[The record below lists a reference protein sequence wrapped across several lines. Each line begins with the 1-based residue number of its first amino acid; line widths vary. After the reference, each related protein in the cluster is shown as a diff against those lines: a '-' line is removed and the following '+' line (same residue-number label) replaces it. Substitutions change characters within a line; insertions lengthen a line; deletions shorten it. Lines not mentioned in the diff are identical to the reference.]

1 MKILTIIVS
10 YNFEKWIER
19 CLGSLKTSSHP
30 TDIIVIDNCSNDR
43 TVEII
48 KTQYTHVRLIE
59 NHANLG
65 FGKANNIGMQLA
77 LQEGYDAVFLLNQ
90 DAWIGSDT
98 LATLAE
104 QSVKHPE
111 FGILSPVHLN
121 GSGEELDKG
130 FASYAQLASINNLP
144 HRHEPISCPF
154 INAAFWFIPVSTL
167 QRTGGF
173 SPLFYH
179 YGEDKDYVNR
189 LHFHQY
195 KIGYIPT
202 VYGCH
207 DREFRK
213 VSFEGF
219 LRAERVYLLS
229 EYTNIN
235 YHFTQAFAYGIL
247 AGIKKLTIALLKGNI
262 KYAKGYAIYAD
273 GASDTYNVQHHHGAA
288 FESELVAYRIYFNEK
303 QTTDL
308 YGKFHKGLELE
319 ESQFYP
325 TGEQLKRGF
334 GDDVIKVN
342 SSCGAG
348 TLRGWDGTQSTLIKP
363 VAVRGQR
370 ILASGPVRT
379 IVDAE
384 VKGWQ
389 YQNKELNMI
398 NRYTLYAGH
407 RDAQVDVLF
416 DAPLDKEVFC
426 TGVQNITGHADMFS
440 DHNGLVASWGTDW
453 PVNDTVKYKKE
464 TVGLATYIP
473 KKYVVKETSD
483 KENFLYT
490 ISAPGKSSFRYYTS
504 FTSCKETF
512 GYPDKEKWFA
522 YVQEWKKALE
532 QPVKITVVKK

>member
-1 MKILTIIVS
+1 MKTFSAICLALLAGGLSASAQGQEKKIEVIVE
-10 YNFEKWIER
+10 NPWNAEKVDEPVVIDLSS
-19 CLGSLKTSSHP
+19 LGAGFTVKSATVFDGTNEIPSQLDDMNGDTRADELAFVINLPASGKKTLNVTLSSLKS
-30 TDIIVIDNCSNDR
+30 D
-43 TVEII
+43 
-48 KTQYTHVRLIE
+48 KTYP
-59 NHANLG
+59 A
-65 FGKANNIGMQLA
+65 
-77 LQEGYDAVFLLNQ
+77 
-90 DAWIGSDT
+90 
-98 LATLAE
+98 
-104 QSVKHPE
+104 
-111 FGILSPVHLN
+111 
-121 GSGEELDKG
+121 
-130 FASYAQLASINNLP
+130 
-144 HRHEPISCPF
+144 
-154 INAAFWFIPVSTL
+154 
-167 QRTGGF
+167 
-173 SPLFYH
+173 
-179 YGEDKDYVNR
+179 
-189 LHFHQY
+189 
-195 KIGYIPT
+195 
-202 VYGCH
+202 
-207 DREFRK
+207 
-213 VSFEGF
+213 
-219 LRAERVYLLS
+219 RVYAEMLFRTS
-229 EYTNIN
+229 
-235 YHFTQAFAYGIL
+235 
-247 AGIKKLTIALLKGNI
+247 KKN

-325 TGEQLKRGF
+325 TDEQLKRGF

-464 TVGLATYIP
+464 NVGLATYIP

>member
-1 MKILTIIVS
+1 MKTFSAICLALLAGGLSASAQGQEKKIEVIVENPWNAEKVDEPVVIDLSSLGAGFTVKSATVFDGTNEIPSQLDDMNGDTRADELAFVINLPASGKKTLNVILS
-10 YNFEKWIER
+10 
-19 CLGSLKTSSHP
+19 SLKS
-30 TDIIVIDNCSNDR
+30 D
-43 TVEII
+43 
-48 KTQYTHVRLIE
+48 KTYP
-59 NHANLG
+59 A
-65 FGKANNIGMQLA
+65 
-77 LQEGYDAVFLLNQ
+77 
-90 DAWIGSDT
+90 
-98 LATLAE
+98 
-104 QSVKHPE
+104 
-111 FGILSPVHLN
+111 
-121 GSGEELDKG
+121 
-130 FASYAQLASINNLP
+130 
-144 HRHEPISCPF
+144 
-154 INAAFWFIPVSTL
+154 
-167 QRTGGF
+167 
-173 SPLFYH
+173 
-179 YGEDKDYVNR
+179 
-189 LHFHQY
+189 
-195 KIGYIPT
+195 
-202 VYGCH
+202 
-207 DREFRK
+207 
-213 VSFEGF
+213 
-219 LRAERVYLLS
+219 RVYAEMLFRTS
-229 EYTNIN
+229 
-235 YHFTQAFAYGIL
+235 
-247 AGIKKLTIALLKGNI
+247 KKN

-325 TGEQLKRGF
+325 TDEQLKRGF

-483 KENFLYT
+483 IENFLYT

>member
-1 MKILTIIVS
+1 MKTFSAICLALLAGELSASAQGQEKKIEVIVENPWNAEKIDEPVVIDLSSLGAGFTVKSATVFDGTNEIPSQLDDMNGDTRADELAFVINLPASGKKTLNVILS
-10 YNFEKWIER
+10 
-19 CLGSLKTSSHP
+19 SLKS
-30 TDIIVIDNCSNDR
+30 D
-43 TVEII
+43 
-48 KTQYTHVRLIE
+48 KTYP
-59 NHANLG
+59 A
-65 FGKANNIGMQLA
+65 
-77 LQEGYDAVFLLNQ
+77 
-90 DAWIGSDT
+90 
-98 LATLAE
+98 
-104 QSVKHPE
+104 
-111 FGILSPVHLN
+111 
-121 GSGEELDKG
+121 
-130 FASYAQLASINNLP
+130 
-144 HRHEPISCPF
+144 
-154 INAAFWFIPVSTL
+154 
-167 QRTGGF
+167 
-173 SPLFYH
+173 
-179 YGEDKDYVNR
+179 
-189 LHFHQY
+189 
-195 KIGYIPT
+195 
-202 VYGCH
+202 
-207 DREFRK
+207 
-213 VSFEGF
+213 
-219 LRAERVYLLS
+219 RVYAEMLFRTS
-229 EYTNIN
+229 
-235 YHFTQAFAYGIL
+235 
-247 AGIKKLTIALLKGNI
+247 KKN

-325 TGEQLKRGF
+325 TGEQLKSGF

>member
-1 MKILTIIVS
+1 MKTFSAICLALLAGELSASAQGQEKKIEVIVE
-10 YNFEKWIER
+10 NPWNAEKVDEPVVIDLSS
-19 CLGSLKTSSHP
+19 LGAGFTVKSATVFDGTNEIPSQLDDMNGDTRADELAFVINLPASGKKTLNVTLSSLKS
-30 TDIIVIDNCSNDR
+30 D
-43 TVEII
+43 
-48 KTQYTHVRLIE
+48 KTYP
-59 NHANLG
+59 A
-65 FGKANNIGMQLA
+65 
-77 LQEGYDAVFLLNQ
+77 
-90 DAWIGSDT
+90 
-98 LATLAE
+98 
-104 QSVKHPE
+104 
-111 FGILSPVHLN
+111 
-121 GSGEELDKG
+121 
-130 FASYAQLASINNLP
+130 
-144 HRHEPISCPF
+144 
-154 INAAFWFIPVSTL
+154 
-167 QRTGGF
+167 
-173 SPLFYH
+173 
-179 YGEDKDYVNR
+179 
-189 LHFHQY
+189 
-195 KIGYIPT
+195 
-202 VYGCH
+202 
-207 DREFRK
+207 
-213 VSFEGF
+213 
-219 LRAERVYLLS
+219 RVYAEMLFRTS
-229 EYTNIN
+229 
-235 YHFTQAFAYGIL
+235 
-247 AGIKKLTIALLKGNI
+247 KKN

-426 TGVQNITGHADMFS
+426 TGVQNIPGHADMFS

-512 GYPDKEKWFA
+512 GYSDKEKWFA

>member
-1 MKILTIIVS
+1 MKTFSAICLALLAGGLSASAQGQEKEIEVIVENPWNAEKIDEPVVIDLSSLGAGFTVKSATVFDGTNEIPSQLDDMNGDTRADELAFVINLPASGKKTLNVILS
-10 YNFEKWIER
+10 
-19 CLGSLKTSSHP
+19 SLKS
-30 TDIIVIDNCSNDR
+30 D
-43 TVEII
+43 
-48 KTQYTHVRLIE
+48 KTYP
-59 NHANLG
+59 A
-65 FGKANNIGMQLA
+65 
-77 LQEGYDAVFLLNQ
+77 
-90 DAWIGSDT
+90 
-98 LATLAE
+98 
-104 QSVKHPE
+104 
-111 FGILSPVHLN
+111 
-121 GSGEELDKG
+121 
-130 FASYAQLASINNLP
+130 
-144 HRHEPISCPF
+144 
-154 INAAFWFIPVSTL
+154 
-167 QRTGGF
+167 
-173 SPLFYH
+173 
-179 YGEDKDYVNR
+179 
-189 LHFHQY
+189 
-195 KIGYIPT
+195 
-202 VYGCH
+202 
-207 DREFRK
+207 
-213 VSFEGF
+213 
-219 LRAERVYLLS
+219 RVYAEMLFRTS
-229 EYTNIN
+229 
-235 YHFTQAFAYGIL
+235 
-247 AGIKKLTIALLKGNI
+247 KKN

-490 ISAPGKSSFRYYTS
+490 ISAPRKSSFRYYTS

>member
-1 MKILTIIVS
+1 MKTFSAICLALLAGELSASAQGQEKKIEVIVENPWNAEKIDEPVVIDLSSLGAGFTVKSATVFDGTNEIPSQLDDMNGDTRADELAFVINLPASGKKTLNVILS
-10 YNFEKWIER
+10 
-19 CLGSLKTSSHP
+19 SLKS
-30 TDIIVIDNCSNDR
+30 D
-43 TVEII
+43 
-48 KTQYTHVRLIE
+48 KTYP
-59 NHANLG
+59 A
-65 FGKANNIGMQLA
+65 
-77 LQEGYDAVFLLNQ
+77 
-90 DAWIGSDT
+90 
-98 LATLAE
+98 
-104 QSVKHPE
+104 
-111 FGILSPVHLN
+111 
-121 GSGEELDKG
+121 
-130 FASYAQLASINNLP
+130 
-144 HRHEPISCPF
+144 
-154 INAAFWFIPVSTL
+154 
-167 QRTGGF
+167 
-173 SPLFYH
+173 
-179 YGEDKDYVNR
+179 
-189 LHFHQY
+189 
-195 KIGYIPT
+195 
-202 VYGCH
+202 
-207 DREFRK
+207 
-213 VSFEGF
+213 
-219 LRAERVYLLS
+219 RVYAEMLFRTS
-229 EYTNIN
+229 
-235 YHFTQAFAYGIL
+235 
-247 AGIKKLTIALLKGNI
+247 KKN

-453 PVNDTVKYKKE
+453 PVNDTVKYKKV

>member
-1 MKILTIIVS
+1 MKTFSAICLTLLAGGLSASAQGQEKEIEVIVENPWNAEKIDEPVVIDLSSLGAGFTVKSATVFDGTNEIPSQLDDMNGDTRADELAFVINLPASGKKTLNVILS
-10 YNFEKWIER
+10 
-19 CLGSLKTSSHP
+19 SLKS
-30 TDIIVIDNCSNDR
+30 D
-43 TVEII
+43 
-48 KTQYTHVRLIE
+48 KTYP
-59 NHANLG
+59 A
-65 FGKANNIGMQLA
+65 
-77 LQEGYDAVFLLNQ
+77 
-90 DAWIGSDT
+90 
-98 LATLAE
+98 
-104 QSVKHPE
+104 
-111 FGILSPVHLN
+111 
-121 GSGEELDKG
+121 
-130 FASYAQLASINNLP
+130 
-144 HRHEPISCPF
+144 
-154 INAAFWFIPVSTL
+154 
-167 QRTGGF
+167 
-173 SPLFYH
+173 
-179 YGEDKDYVNR
+179 
-189 LHFHQY
+189 
-195 KIGYIPT
+195 
-202 VYGCH
+202 
-207 DREFRK
+207 
-213 VSFEGF
+213 
-219 LRAERVYLLS
+219 RVYAEMLFRTS
-229 EYTNIN
+229 
-235 YHFTQAFAYGIL
+235 
-247 AGIKKLTIALLKGNI
+247 KKN

>member
-1 MKILTIIVS
+1 MKTFSAICLALLAGGLSASAQGQEKKIEVIVE
-10 YNFEKWIER
+10 NPWNAEKVDEPVVIDLSS
-19 CLGSLKTSSHP
+19 LGAGFTVKSATVFDGTNEIPSQLDDMNGDTRADELAFVINLPASGKKTLNVTLSSLKS
-30 TDIIVIDNCSNDR
+30 D
-43 TVEII
+43 
-48 KTQYTHVRLIE
+48 KTYP
-59 NHANLG
+59 A
-65 FGKANNIGMQLA
+65 
-77 LQEGYDAVFLLNQ
+77 
-90 DAWIGSDT
+90 
-98 LATLAE
+98 
-104 QSVKHPE
+104 
-111 FGILSPVHLN
+111 
-121 GSGEELDKG
+121 
-130 FASYAQLASINNLP
+130 
-144 HRHEPISCPF
+144 
-154 INAAFWFIPVSTL
+154 
-167 QRTGGF
+167 
-173 SPLFYH
+173 
-179 YGEDKDYVNR
+179 
-189 LHFHQY
+189 
-195 KIGYIPT
+195 
-202 VYGCH
+202 
-207 DREFRK
+207 
-213 VSFEGF
+213 
-219 LRAERVYLLS
+219 RVYAEMLFRTS
-229 EYTNIN
+229 
-235 YHFTQAFAYGIL
+235 
-247 AGIKKLTIALLKGNI
+247 KKN

-308 YGKFHKGLELE
+308 YGKFHKALELE

-325 TGEQLKRGF
+325 TDEQLKRGF

>member
-1 MKILTIIVS
+1 MKTFSAICLALLAGELSASAQGQEKKIEVIVE
-10 YNFEKWIER
+10 NPWNAEKVDEPVVIDLSS
-19 CLGSLKTSSHP
+19 LGAGFTVKSATVFDGTNEIPSQLDDMNGDTRADELAFVINLPASGKKTLNVTLSSLKS
-30 TDIIVIDNCSNDR
+30 D
-43 TVEII
+43 
-48 KTQYTHVRLIE
+48 KTYP
-59 NHANLG
+59 A
-65 FGKANNIGMQLA
+65 
-77 LQEGYDAVFLLNQ
+77 
-90 DAWIGSDT
+90 
-98 LATLAE
+98 
-104 QSVKHPE
+104 
-111 FGILSPVHLN
+111 
-121 GSGEELDKG
+121 
-130 FASYAQLASINNLP
+130 
-144 HRHEPISCPF
+144 
-154 INAAFWFIPVSTL
+154 
-167 QRTGGF
+167 
-173 SPLFYH
+173 
-179 YGEDKDYVNR
+179 
-189 LHFHQY
+189 
-195 KIGYIPT
+195 
-202 VYGCH
+202 
-207 DREFRK
+207 
-213 VSFEGF
+213 
-219 LRAERVYLLS
+219 RVYAEMLFRTS
-229 EYTNIN
+229 
-235 YHFTQAFAYGIL
+235 
-247 AGIKKLTIALLKGNI
+247 KKN

-379 IVDAE
+379 MVDAE

>member
-1 MKILTIIVS
+1 MKTFSAICLALLAGELSASAQDQEKKIEVIVE
-10 YNFEKWIER
+10 NPWNAEKVDEPVVIDLSS
-19 CLGSLKTSSHP
+19 LGAGFTVKSATVFDETNEIPSQLDDMNGDTRADELAFVINLPASGKKTLNVTLSSLKS
-30 TDIIVIDNCSNDR
+30 D
-43 TVEII
+43 
-48 KTQYTHVRLIE
+48 KTYP
-59 NHANLG
+59 A
-65 FGKANNIGMQLA
+65 
-77 LQEGYDAVFLLNQ
+77 
-90 DAWIGSDT
+90 
-98 LATLAE
+98 
-104 QSVKHPE
+104 
-111 FGILSPVHLN
+111 
-121 GSGEELDKG
+121 
-130 FASYAQLASINNLP
+130 
-144 HRHEPISCPF
+144 
-154 INAAFWFIPVSTL
+154 
-167 QRTGGF
+167 
-173 SPLFYH
+173 
-179 YGEDKDYVNR
+179 
-189 LHFHQY
+189 
-195 KIGYIPT
+195 
-202 VYGCH
+202 
-207 DREFRK
+207 
-213 VSFEGF
+213 
-219 LRAERVYLLS
+219 RVYAEMLFRTS
-229 EYTNIN
+229 
-235 YHFTQAFAYGIL
+235 
-247 AGIKKLTIALLKGNI
+247 KKN

>member
-1 MKILTIIVS
+1 MPDNMIRKDTKNAEKVDEPVVIDLSSLGAGFTVKSATVFDGTNEIPSQLDDMNGDTRADELAFVINLPASGKKTLNVILS
-10 YNFEKWIER
+10 
-19 CLGSLKTSSHP
+19 SLKS
-30 TDIIVIDNCSNDR
+30 D
-43 TVEII
+43 
-48 KTQYTHVRLIE
+48 KTYP
-59 NHANLG
+59 A
-65 FGKANNIGMQLA
+65 
-77 LQEGYDAVFLLNQ
+77 
-90 DAWIGSDT
+90 
-98 LATLAE
+98 
-104 QSVKHPE
+104 
-111 FGILSPVHLN
+111 
-121 GSGEELDKG
+121 
-130 FASYAQLASINNLP
+130 
-144 HRHEPISCPF
+144 
-154 INAAFWFIPVSTL
+154 
-167 QRTGGF
+167 
-173 SPLFYH
+173 
-179 YGEDKDYVNR
+179 
-189 LHFHQY
+189 
-195 KIGYIPT
+195 
-202 VYGCH
+202 
-207 DREFRK
+207 
-213 VSFEGF
+213 
-219 LRAERVYLLS
+219 RVYAEMLFRTS
-229 EYTNIN
+229 
-235 YHFTQAFAYGIL
+235 
-247 AGIKKLTIALLKGNI
+247 KKN

-325 TGEQLKRGF
+325 TDEQLKRGF

-490 ISAPGKSSFRYYTS
+490 ISVPGKSSFRYYTS

>member
-1 MKILTIIVS
+1 MKTFSAICLALLAGELSASAQGQEKKIEVIVE
-10 YNFEKWIER
+10 NPWNAEKVDEPVVIDLSS
-19 CLGSLKTSSHP
+19 LGAGFTVKSATVFDGTSEIPSQLDDMNGDTRADELAFVINLPASGKKTLNVTLSSLKS
-30 TDIIVIDNCSNDR
+30 D
-43 TVEII
+43 
-48 KTQYTHVRLIE
+48 KTYP
-59 NHANLG
+59 A
-65 FGKANNIGMQLA
+65 
-77 LQEGYDAVFLLNQ
+77 
-90 DAWIGSDT
+90 
-98 LATLAE
+98 
-104 QSVKHPE
+104 
-111 FGILSPVHLN
+111 
-121 GSGEELDKG
+121 
-130 FASYAQLASINNLP
+130 
-144 HRHEPISCPF
+144 
-154 INAAFWFIPVSTL
+154 
-167 QRTGGF
+167 
-173 SPLFYH
+173 
-179 YGEDKDYVNR
+179 
-189 LHFHQY
+189 
-195 KIGYIPT
+195 
-202 VYGCH
+202 
-207 DREFRK
+207 
-213 VSFEGF
+213 
-219 LRAERVYLLS
+219 RVYAEMLFRTS
-229 EYTNIN
+229 
-235 YHFTQAFAYGIL
+235 
-247 AGIKKLTIALLKGNI
+247 KKN

>member
-1 MKILTIIVS
+1 MKTFSAICLALLAGELSASAQGQEKKIEVIVE
-10 YNFEKWIER
+10 NPWNAEKVDEPVVIDLSS
-19 CLGSLKTSSHP
+19 LGAGFTVKSATVFDGTNEISSQLDDMNGDTRADELAFVINLPASGKKTLNVTLSSLKS
-30 TDIIVIDNCSNDR
+30 D
-43 TVEII
+43 
-48 KTQYTHVRLIE
+48 KTYP
-59 NHANLG
+59 A
-65 FGKANNIGMQLA
+65 
-77 LQEGYDAVFLLNQ
+77 
-90 DAWIGSDT
+90 
-98 LATLAE
+98 
-104 QSVKHPE
+104 
-111 FGILSPVHLN
+111 
-121 GSGEELDKG
+121 
-130 FASYAQLASINNLP
+130 
-144 HRHEPISCPF
+144 
-154 INAAFWFIPVSTL
+154 
-167 QRTGGF
+167 
-173 SPLFYH
+173 
-179 YGEDKDYVNR
+179 
-189 LHFHQY
+189 
-195 KIGYIPT
+195 
-202 VYGCH
+202 
-207 DREFRK
+207 
-213 VSFEGF
+213 
-219 LRAERVYLLS
+219 RVYAEMLFRTS
-229 EYTNIN
+229 
-235 YHFTQAFAYGIL
+235 
-247 AGIKKLTIALLKGNI
+247 KKN

>member
-1 MKILTIIVS
+1 MKTFSAICLALLAGELSASAQGQEKKIEVIVE
-10 YNFEKWIER
+10 NPWNAEKVDEPVVIDLSS
-19 CLGSLKTSSHP
+19 LGAGFTVKSATVFDGTNEIPSQLDDMNGDTRADELAFVINLPASGKKTLNVTLSSLKS
-30 TDIIVIDNCSNDR
+30 D
-43 TVEII
+43 
-48 KTQYTHVRLIE
+48 KTYP
-59 NHANLG
+59 A
-65 FGKANNIGMQLA
+65 
-77 LQEGYDAVFLLNQ
+77 
-90 DAWIGSDT
+90 
-98 LATLAE
+98 
-104 QSVKHPE
+104 
-111 FGILSPVHLN
+111 
-121 GSGEELDKG
+121 
-130 FASYAQLASINNLP
+130 
-144 HRHEPISCPF
+144 
-154 INAAFWFIPVSTL
+154 
-167 QRTGGF
+167 
-173 SPLFYH
+173 
-179 YGEDKDYVNR
+179 
-189 LHFHQY
+189 
-195 KIGYIPT
+195 
-202 VYGCH
+202 
-207 DREFRK
+207 
-213 VSFEGF
+213 
-219 LRAERVYLLS
+219 RVYAEMLFRTS
-229 EYTNIN
+229 
-235 YHFTQAFAYGIL
+235 
-247 AGIKKLTIALLKGNI
+247 KKN

-288 FESELVAYRIYFNEK
+288 FESELVVYRIYFNEK

-325 TGEQLKRGF
+325 TDEQLKRGF

>member
-1 MKILTIIVS
+1 MKTFSAICLALLAGGLSASAQGQEKKIEVIVE
-10 YNFEKWIER
+10 NPWNAEKVDEPVVIDLSS
-19 CLGSLKTSSHP
+19 LGAGFTVKSATVFDGTNEIPSQLDDMNGDTRADELAFVINLPASGKKTLNVTLSSLKS
-30 TDIIVIDNCSNDR
+30 D
-43 TVEII
+43 
-48 KTQYTHVRLIE
+48 KTYP
-59 NHANLG
+59 A
-65 FGKANNIGMQLA
+65 
-77 LQEGYDAVFLLNQ
+77 
-90 DAWIGSDT
+90 
-98 LATLAE
+98 
-104 QSVKHPE
+104 
-111 FGILSPVHLN
+111 
-121 GSGEELDKG
+121 
-130 FASYAQLASINNLP
+130 
-144 HRHEPISCPF
+144 
-154 INAAFWFIPVSTL
+154 
-167 QRTGGF
+167 
-173 SPLFYH
+173 
-179 YGEDKDYVNR
+179 
-189 LHFHQY
+189 
-195 KIGYIPT
+195 
-202 VYGCH
+202 
-207 DREFRK
+207 
-213 VSFEGF
+213 
-219 LRAERVYLLS
+219 RVYAEMLFRTS
-229 EYTNIN
+229 
-235 YHFTQAFAYGIL
+235 
-247 AGIKKLTIALLKGNI
+247 KKN

-325 TGEQLKRGF
+325 TDEQLKRGF

-348 TLRGWDGTQSTLIKP
+348 TLRGWNGTQSTLIKP

-389 YQNKELNMI
+389 YQNKELNII

>member
-1 MKILTIIVS
+1 MKTFSAICLALLAGGLSASAQGQEKKIEVIVENPWNAEKVDEPVVIDLSSLGAGFTVKSATVFDGTNEIPSQLDDMNGDTRADELAFVINLPASGKKTLNVILS
-10 YNFEKWIER
+10 
-19 CLGSLKTSSHP
+19 SLKS
-30 TDIIVIDNCSNDR
+30 D
-43 TVEII
+43 
-48 KTQYTHVRLIE
+48 KTYP
-59 NHANLG
+59 A
-65 FGKANNIGMQLA
+65 
-77 LQEGYDAVFLLNQ
+77 
-90 DAWIGSDT
+90 
-98 LATLAE
+98 
-104 QSVKHPE
+104 
-111 FGILSPVHLN
+111 
-121 GSGEELDKG
+121 
-130 FASYAQLASINNLP
+130 
-144 HRHEPISCPF
+144 
-154 INAAFWFIPVSTL
+154 
-167 QRTGGF
+167 
-173 SPLFYH
+173 
-179 YGEDKDYVNR
+179 
-189 LHFHQY
+189 
-195 KIGYIPT
+195 
-202 VYGCH
+202 
-207 DREFRK
+207 
-213 VSFEGF
+213 
-219 LRAERVYLLS
+219 RVYAEMLFRTS
-229 EYTNIN
+229 
-235 YHFTQAFAYGIL
+235 
-247 AGIKKLTIALLKGNI
+247 KKN

-325 TGEQLKRGF
+325 TDEQLKRGF

-490 ISAPGKSSFRYYTS
+490 ISVPGKSSFRYYTS

-522 YVQEWKKALE
+522 YVQEWKRRWNSRSKL
-532 QPVKITVVKK
+532 QSSRNSHNINTTSGHRS

>member
-1 MKILTIIVS
+1 MKTFSAICLALLAGGLSASAQGQEKKIEVIVE
-10 YNFEKWIER
+10 NPWNAEKVDEPVVIDLSS
-19 CLGSLKTSSHP
+19 LGAGFTVKSATVFDGTNEIPSQLDDMNGDTRADELAFVINLPASGKKTLNVTLSSLKS
-30 TDIIVIDNCSNDR
+30 D
-43 TVEII
+43 
-48 KTQYTHVRLIE
+48 KTYP
-59 NHANLG
+59 A
-65 FGKANNIGMQLA
+65 
-77 LQEGYDAVFLLNQ
+77 
-90 DAWIGSDT
+90 
-98 LATLAE
+98 
-104 QSVKHPE
+104 
-111 FGILSPVHLN
+111 
-121 GSGEELDKG
+121 
-130 FASYAQLASINNLP
+130 
-144 HRHEPISCPF
+144 
-154 INAAFWFIPVSTL
+154 
-167 QRTGGF
+167 
-173 SPLFYH
+173 
-179 YGEDKDYVNR
+179 
-189 LHFHQY
+189 
-195 KIGYIPT
+195 
-202 VYGCH
+202 
-207 DREFRK
+207 
-213 VSFEGF
+213 
-219 LRAERVYLLS
+219 RVYAEMLFRTS
-229 EYTNIN
+229 KTN
-235 YHFTQAFAYGIL
+235 
-247 AGIKKLTIALLKGNI
+247 KC
-262 KYAKGYAIYAD
+262 AKGYAIYAD

-325 TGEQLKRGF
+325 TDEQLKRGF

>member
-1 MKILTIIVS
+1 MKTFSAICLALLAGELSASAQGQEKKIEVIVE
-10 YNFEKWIER
+10 NPWNTEKVDEPVVIDLSS
-19 CLGSLKTSSHP
+19 LGAGFTVKSATVFDGTNEIPSQLDDMNGDTRADELAFVINLPASGKKTLNVTLSSLKS
-30 TDIIVIDNCSNDR
+30 D
-43 TVEII
+43 
-48 KTQYTHVRLIE
+48 KTYP
-59 NHANLG
+59 A
-65 FGKANNIGMQLA
+65 
-77 LQEGYDAVFLLNQ
+77 
-90 DAWIGSDT
+90 
-98 LATLAE
+98 
-104 QSVKHPE
+104 
-111 FGILSPVHLN
+111 
-121 GSGEELDKG
+121 
-130 FASYAQLASINNLP
+130 
-144 HRHEPISCPF
+144 
-154 INAAFWFIPVSTL
+154 
-167 QRTGGF
+167 
-173 SPLFYH
+173 
-179 YGEDKDYVNR
+179 
-189 LHFHQY
+189 
-195 KIGYIPT
+195 
-202 VYGCH
+202 
-207 DREFRK
+207 
-213 VSFEGF
+213 
-219 LRAERVYLLS
+219 RVYAEMLLRTS
-229 EYTNIN
+229 
-235 YHFTQAFAYGIL
+235 
-247 AGIKKLTIALLKGNI
+247 KKN

>member
-1 MKILTIIVS
+1 MKTFSAICLALLAGGLSASAQGQEKKIEVIVE
-10 YNFEKWIER
+10 NPWNAEKVDEPVVIDLSS
-19 CLGSLKTSSHP
+19 LGAGFTVKSATVFDGTNEIPSQLDDMNGDTRADELAFVINLPASGKKTLNVTLSSLKS
-30 TDIIVIDNCSNDR
+30 D
-43 TVEII
+43 
-48 KTQYTHVRLIE
+48 KTYP
-59 NHANLG
+59 A
-65 FGKANNIGMQLA
+65 
-77 LQEGYDAVFLLNQ
+77 
-90 DAWIGSDT
+90 
-98 LATLAE
+98 
-104 QSVKHPE
+104 
-111 FGILSPVHLN
+111 
-121 GSGEELDKG
+121 
-130 FASYAQLASINNLP
+130 
-144 HRHEPISCPF
+144 
-154 INAAFWFIPVSTL
+154 
-167 QRTGGF
+167 
-173 SPLFYH
+173 
-179 YGEDKDYVNR
+179 
-189 LHFHQY
+189 
-195 KIGYIPT
+195 
-202 VYGCH
+202 
-207 DREFRK
+207 
-213 VSFEGF
+213 
-219 LRAERVYLLS
+219 RVYAEMLFRTS
-229 EYTNIN
+229 
-235 YHFTQAFAYGIL
+235 
-247 AGIKKLTIALLKGNI
+247 KKN

-348 TLRGWDGTQSTLIKP
+348 TLRGWDGTQSTVIKP

>member
-1 MKILTIIVS
+1 MKTFSAICLALLAGELSASAQGQEKKIEVIVE
-10 YNFEKWIER
+10 NPWNAEKVDEPVVIDLSS
-19 CLGSLKTSSHP
+19 LGAGFTVKSATVFDGTNEIPSQFDDMNGDTRADELAFVINLPASGKKTLNVTLSSLKS
-30 TDIIVIDNCSNDR
+30 D
-43 TVEII
+43 
-48 KTQYTHVRLIE
+48 KTYP
-59 NHANLG
+59 A
-65 FGKANNIGMQLA
+65 
-77 LQEGYDAVFLLNQ
+77 
-90 DAWIGSDT
+90 
-98 LATLAE
+98 
-104 QSVKHPE
+104 
-111 FGILSPVHLN
+111 
-121 GSGEELDKG
+121 
-130 FASYAQLASINNLP
+130 
-144 HRHEPISCPF
+144 
-154 INAAFWFIPVSTL
+154 
-167 QRTGGF
+167 
-173 SPLFYH
+173 
-179 YGEDKDYVNR
+179 
-189 LHFHQY
+189 
-195 KIGYIPT
+195 
-202 VYGCH
+202 
-207 DREFRK
+207 
-213 VSFEGF
+213 
-219 LRAERVYLLS
+219 RVYAEMLFRTS
-229 EYTNIN
+229 
-235 YHFTQAFAYGIL
+235 
-247 AGIKKLTIALLKGNI
+247 KKN

-325 TGEQLKRGF
+325 TDEQLKRGF

>member
-1 MKILTIIVS
+1 MKTFSAICLALLAGGLSASAQGQEKKIEVIVE
-10 YNFEKWIER
+10 NPWNAEKVDEPVVIDLSS
-19 CLGSLKTSSHP
+19 LGAGFIVKSATVFDGTNEIPSQLDDMNGDTRADELAFVINLPASGKKTLNVTLSSLKS
-30 TDIIVIDNCSNDR
+30 D
-43 TVEII
+43 
-48 KTQYTHVRLIE
+48 KTYP
-59 NHANLG
+59 A
-65 FGKANNIGMQLA
+65 
-77 LQEGYDAVFLLNQ
+77 
-90 DAWIGSDT
+90 
-98 LATLAE
+98 
-104 QSVKHPE
+104 
-111 FGILSPVHLN
+111 
-121 GSGEELDKG
+121 
-130 FASYAQLASINNLP
+130 
-144 HRHEPISCPF
+144 
-154 INAAFWFIPVSTL
+154 
-167 QRTGGF
+167 
-173 SPLFYH
+173 
-179 YGEDKDYVNR
+179 
-189 LHFHQY
+189 
-195 KIGYIPT
+195 
-202 VYGCH
+202 
-207 DREFRK
+207 
-213 VSFEGF
+213 
-219 LRAERVYLLS
+219 RVYAEMLFRTS
-229 EYTNIN
+229 
-235 YHFTQAFAYGIL
+235 
-247 AGIKKLTIALLKGNI
+247 KKN

-325 TGEQLKRGF
+325 TDEQLKRGF

-522 YVQEWKKALE
+522 YVQKWKKALE

>member
-1 MKILTIIVS
+1 MKTFSAICLALLAGELSASAQGQEKKIEVIVENPWNAEKVDEPVVIDLSSLGAGFTVKSATVFDGTNEIPSQLDDMNGDTRADELAFVINLPASGKKTLNVILS
-10 YNFEKWIER
+10 
-19 CLGSLKTSSHP
+19 SLKS
-30 TDIIVIDNCSNDR
+30 D
-43 TVEII
+43 
-48 KTQYTHVRLIE
+48 KTYP
-59 NHANLG
+59 A
-65 FGKANNIGMQLA
+65 
-77 LQEGYDAVFLLNQ
+77 
-90 DAWIGSDT
+90 
-98 LATLAE
+98 
-104 QSVKHPE
+104 
-111 FGILSPVHLN
+111 
-121 GSGEELDKG
+121 
-130 FASYAQLASINNLP
+130 
-144 HRHEPISCPF
+144 
-154 INAAFWFIPVSTL
+154 
-167 QRTGGF
+167 
-173 SPLFYH
+173 
-179 YGEDKDYVNR
+179 
-189 LHFHQY
+189 
-195 KIGYIPT
+195 
-202 VYGCH
+202 
-207 DREFRK
+207 
-213 VSFEGF
+213 
-219 LRAERVYLLS
+219 RVYAEMLFRTS
-229 EYTNIN
+229 
-235 YHFTQAFAYGIL
+235 
-247 AGIKKLTIALLKGNI
+247 KKN

-483 KENFLYT
+483 KEKFLYT

>member
-1 MKILTIIVS
+1 MMKTFSAICLALLAGGLSASAQGQEKKIEVIVE
-10 YNFEKWIER
+10 NPWNAEKVDEPVVIDLSS
-19 CLGSLKTSSHP
+19 LGAGFTVKSATVFDGTNEIPSQLDDMNGDTRADELAFVINLPASGKKTLNVTLSSLKS
-30 TDIIVIDNCSNDR
+30 D
-43 TVEII
+43 
-48 KTQYTHVRLIE
+48 KTYP
-59 NHANLG
+59 A
-65 FGKANNIGMQLA
+65 
-77 LQEGYDAVFLLNQ
+77 
-90 DAWIGSDT
+90 
-98 LATLAE
+98 
-104 QSVKHPE
+104 
-111 FGILSPVHLN
+111 
-121 GSGEELDKG
+121 
-130 FASYAQLASINNLP
+130 
-144 HRHEPISCPF
+144 
-154 INAAFWFIPVSTL
+154 
-167 QRTGGF
+167 
-173 SPLFYH
+173 
-179 YGEDKDYVNR
+179 
-189 LHFHQY
+189 
-195 KIGYIPT
+195 
-202 VYGCH
+202 
-207 DREFRK
+207 
-213 VSFEGF
+213 
-219 LRAERVYLLS
+219 RVYAEMLFRTS
-229 EYTNIN
+229 
-235 YHFTQAFAYGIL
+235 
-247 AGIKKLTIALLKGNI
+247 KKN

-325 TGEQLKRGF
+325 TDEQLKRGF

-490 ISAPGKSSFRYYTS
+490 ISVPGKSSFRYYTS

>member
-1 MKILTIIVS
+1 MKTFSAICLALLAGGLSASAQGQEKKIEVIVE
-10 YNFEKWIER
+10 NPWNAEKVDEPVVIDLSSLRAGFTVKSATVFDGTNEIPSQLDDMNGDTR
-19 CLGSLKTSSHP
+19 ADELAFVINLPASGKKTLNVTLSSLKS
-30 TDIIVIDNCSNDR
+30 D
-43 TVEII
+43 
-48 KTQYTHVRLIE
+48 KTYP
-59 NHANLG
+59 A
-65 FGKANNIGMQLA
+65 
-77 LQEGYDAVFLLNQ
+77 
-90 DAWIGSDT
+90 
-98 LATLAE
+98 
-104 QSVKHPE
+104 
-111 FGILSPVHLN
+111 
-121 GSGEELDKG
+121 
-130 FASYAQLASINNLP
+130 
-144 HRHEPISCPF
+144 
-154 INAAFWFIPVSTL
+154 
-167 QRTGGF
+167 
-173 SPLFYH
+173 
-179 YGEDKDYVNR
+179 
-189 LHFHQY
+189 
-195 KIGYIPT
+195 
-202 VYGCH
+202 
-207 DREFRK
+207 
-213 VSFEGF
+213 
-219 LRAERVYLLS
+219 RVYAEMLFRTS
-229 EYTNIN
+229 
-235 YHFTQAFAYGIL
+235 
-247 AGIKKLTIALLKGNI
+247 KKN

-325 TGEQLKRGF
+325 TDEQLKRGF

>member
-1 MKILTIIVS
+1 MKTFSAICLALLAGGLSASAQGQEKKIEVIVE
-10 YNFEKWIER
+10 NPWNAEKVDEPVVIDLSS
-19 CLGSLKTSSHP
+19 LGAGFTVKSATVFDGTNEIPSQLDDMNGDTRADELAFVINLPASGKKTLNVTLSSLKS
-30 TDIIVIDNCSNDR
+30 D
-43 TVEII
+43 
-48 KTQYTHVRLIE
+48 KTYP
-59 NHANLG
+59 A
-65 FGKANNIGMQLA
+65 
-77 LQEGYDAVFLLNQ
+77 
-90 DAWIGSDT
+90 
-98 LATLAE
+98 
-104 QSVKHPE
+104 
-111 FGILSPVHLN
+111 
-121 GSGEELDKG
+121 
-130 FASYAQLASINNLP
+130 
-144 HRHEPISCPF
+144 
-154 INAAFWFIPVSTL
+154 
-167 QRTGGF
+167 
-173 SPLFYH
+173 
-179 YGEDKDYVNR
+179 
-189 LHFHQY
+189 
-195 KIGYIPT
+195 
-202 VYGCH
+202 
-207 DREFRK
+207 
-213 VSFEGF
+213 
-219 LRAERVYLLS
+219 RVYAEMLFRTS
-229 EYTNIN
+229 
-235 YHFTQAFAYGIL
+235 
-247 AGIKKLTIALLKGNI
+247 KKN

-325 TGEQLKRGF
+325 TDEQLKRGF

-490 ISAPGKSSFRYYTS
+490 ISASGKSSFRYYTS

>member
-1 MKILTIIVS
+1 MKTFSAICLALLAGGLSASAQGQEKKIEVIVENPWNAEKVDEPVVIDLSSLGAGFTVKSATVFDGTNEIPSQLDDMNGDTRADELAFVINLPASGKKTLNVILS
-10 YNFEKWIER
+10 
-19 CLGSLKTSSHP
+19 SLKS
-30 TDIIVIDNCSNDR
+30 D
-43 TVEII
+43 
-48 KTQYTHVRLIE
+48 KTYP
-59 NHANLG
+59 A
-65 FGKANNIGMQLA
+65 
-77 LQEGYDAVFLLNQ
+77 
-90 DAWIGSDT
+90 
-98 LATLAE
+98 
-104 QSVKHPE
+104 
-111 FGILSPVHLN
+111 
-121 GSGEELDKG
+121 
-130 FASYAQLASINNLP
+130 
-144 HRHEPISCPF
+144 
-154 INAAFWFIPVSTL
+154 
-167 QRTGGF
+167 
-173 SPLFYH
+173 
-179 YGEDKDYVNR
+179 
-189 LHFHQY
+189 
-195 KIGYIPT
+195 
-202 VYGCH
+202 
-207 DREFRK
+207 
-213 VSFEGF
+213 
-219 LRAERVYLLS
+219 RVYAEMLFRTS
-229 EYTNIN
+229 
-235 YHFTQAFAYGIL
+235 
-247 AGIKKLTIALLKGNI
+247 KKN

-325 TGEQLKRGF
+325 TDEQLKRGF

-426 TGVQNITGHADMFS
+426 TGVQNITGHADMLS

>member
-1 MKILTIIVS
+1 MKTFSAICLALLAGGLSASAQGQEKEIEVIVENPWNAEKIDEPVVIDLSSLGAGFTVKSATVFDGTNEIPSQLDDMNGDTRADELAFVINLPASGKKTLNVILS
-10 YNFEKWIER
+10 
-19 CLGSLKTSSHP
+19 SLKS
-30 TDIIVIDNCSNDR
+30 D
-43 TVEII
+43 
-48 KTQYTHVRLIE
+48 KTYP
-59 NHANLG
+59 A
-65 FGKANNIGMQLA
+65 
-77 LQEGYDAVFLLNQ
+77 
-90 DAWIGSDT
+90 
-98 LATLAE
+98 
-104 QSVKHPE
+104 
-111 FGILSPVHLN
+111 
-121 GSGEELDKG
+121 
-130 FASYAQLASINNLP
+130 
-144 HRHEPISCPF
+144 
-154 INAAFWFIPVSTL
+154 
-167 QRTGGF
+167 
-173 SPLFYH
+173 
-179 YGEDKDYVNR
+179 
-189 LHFHQY
+189 
-195 KIGYIPT
+195 
-202 VYGCH
+202 
-207 DREFRK
+207 
-213 VSFEGF
+213 
-219 LRAERVYLLS
+219 RVYAEMLFRTS
-229 EYTNIN
+229 
-235 YHFTQAFAYGIL
+235 
-247 AGIKKLTIALLKGNI
+247 KKN

>member
-1 MKILTIIVS
+1 MKTFSAICLALLAGELSASAQGQEKKIEVIVE
-10 YNFEKWIER
+10 NPWNAEKVDEPVVIDLSS
-19 CLGSLKTSSHP
+19 LGAGFTVKSATVFDGTNEIPSQLDDMNGDTRADELAFVINLPASGKKTLNVTLSSLKS
-30 TDIIVIDNCSNDR
+30 D
-43 TVEII
+43 
-48 KTQYTHVRLIE
+48 KTYP
-59 NHANLG
+59 A
-65 FGKANNIGMQLA
+65 
-77 LQEGYDAVFLLNQ
+77 
-90 DAWIGSDT
+90 
-98 LATLAE
+98 
-104 QSVKHPE
+104 
-111 FGILSPVHLN
+111 
-121 GSGEELDKG
+121 
-130 FASYAQLASINNLP
+130 
-144 HRHEPISCPF
+144 
-154 INAAFWFIPVSTL
+154 
-167 QRTGGF
+167 
-173 SPLFYH
+173 
-179 YGEDKDYVNR
+179 
-189 LHFHQY
+189 
-195 KIGYIPT
+195 
-202 VYGCH
+202 
-207 DREFRK
+207 
-213 VSFEGF
+213 
-219 LRAERVYLLS
+219 RVYAEMLLRTS
-229 EYTNIN
+229 
-235 YHFTQAFAYGIL
+235 
-247 AGIKKLTIALLKGNI
+247 KKN

-273 GASDTYNVQHHHGAA
+273 GASDTHNVQHHHGAA

>member
-1 MKILTIIVS
+1 MKTFSAICLALLAGGLSASAQGQEKKIEVIVE
-10 YNFEKWIER
+10 NPWNAEKVDE
-19 CLGSLKTSSHP
+19 P
-30 TDIIVIDNCSNDR
+30 IVIDLSSLGAGF
-43 TVEII
+43 TVKSATVFDGTNEIPS
-48 KTQYTHVRLIE
+48 
-59 NHANLG
+59 
-65 FGKANNIGMQLA
+65 QLDDMN
-77 LQEGYDAVFLLNQ
+77 G
-90 DAWIGSDT
+90 DT
-98 LATLAE
+98 RADELAF
-104 QSVKHPE
+104 V
-111 FGILSPVHLN
+111 I
-121 GSGEELDKG
+121 
-130 FASYAQLASINNLP
+130 NLP
-144 HRHEPISCPF
+144 ASGKK
-154 INAAFWFIPVSTL
+154 TL
-167 QRTGGF
+167 NVTL
-173 SPLFYH
+173 SSLKS
-179 YGEDKDYVNR
+179 DKTY
-189 LHFHQY
+189 
-195 KIGYIPT
+195 P
-202 VYGCH
+202 
-207 DREFRK
+207 
-213 VSFEGF
+213 
-219 LRAERVYLLS
+219 ARVYAEMLFRTS
-229 EYTNIN
+229 
-235 YHFTQAFAYGIL
+235 
-247 AGIKKLTIALLKGNI
+247 KKN

-325 TGEQLKRGF
+325 TDEQLKRGF

>member
-1 MKILTIIVS
+1 MKTFSAICLALLAGGLSALAQGQEKKIEVIVE
-10 YNFEKWIER
+10 NPWNAEKVDEPVVIDLSS
-19 CLGSLKTSSHP
+19 LGAGFTVKSATVFDGTNEIPSQLDDINGDTRADELAFVINLPASGKKTLNVTLSSLKS
-30 TDIIVIDNCSNDR
+30 D
-43 TVEII
+43 
-48 KTQYTHVRLIE
+48 KTYP
-59 NHANLG
+59 A
-65 FGKANNIGMQLA
+65 
-77 LQEGYDAVFLLNQ
+77 
-90 DAWIGSDT
+90 
-98 LATLAE
+98 
-104 QSVKHPE
+104 
-111 FGILSPVHLN
+111 
-121 GSGEELDKG
+121 
-130 FASYAQLASINNLP
+130 
-144 HRHEPISCPF
+144 
-154 INAAFWFIPVSTL
+154 
-167 QRTGGF
+167 
-173 SPLFYH
+173 
-179 YGEDKDYVNR
+179 
-189 LHFHQY
+189 
-195 KIGYIPT
+195 
-202 VYGCH
+202 
-207 DREFRK
+207 
-213 VSFEGF
+213 
-219 LRAERVYLLS
+219 RVYAEMLFRTS
-229 EYTNIN
+229 
-235 YHFTQAFAYGIL
+235 
-247 AGIKKLTIALLKGNI
+247 KKN

>member
-1 MKILTIIVS
+1 MKTFSAICLALLAGGLSASAQGQEKEIEVIVENPWNAEKIDEPVVIDLSSLGAGFTVKSATVFDGTNEISSQLDDMNGDTRADELAFVINLPASGKKTLNVILS
-10 YNFEKWIER
+10 
-19 CLGSLKTSSHP
+19 SLKS
-30 TDIIVIDNCSNDR
+30 D
-43 TVEII
+43 
-48 KTQYTHVRLIE
+48 KTYP
-59 NHANLG
+59 A
-65 FGKANNIGMQLA
+65 
-77 LQEGYDAVFLLNQ
+77 
-90 DAWIGSDT
+90 
-98 LATLAE
+98 
-104 QSVKHPE
+104 
-111 FGILSPVHLN
+111 
-121 GSGEELDKG
+121 
-130 FASYAQLASINNLP
+130 
-144 HRHEPISCPF
+144 
-154 INAAFWFIPVSTL
+154 
-167 QRTGGF
+167 
-173 SPLFYH
+173 
-179 YGEDKDYVNR
+179 
-189 LHFHQY
+189 
-195 KIGYIPT
+195 
-202 VYGCH
+202 
-207 DREFRK
+207 
-213 VSFEGF
+213 
-219 LRAERVYLLS
+219 RVYAEMLFRTS
-229 EYTNIN
+229 
-235 YHFTQAFAYGIL
+235 
-247 AGIKKLTIALLKGNI
+247 KKN

>member
-1 MKILTIIVS
+1 MKTFSAICLALLAGGLSASAQGQEKKIEVIVE
-10 YNFEKWIER
+10 NPWNAEKVDEPVVIDLSSLRAGFTVKSATVFDGTNEIPSQLDDMNGDTR
-19 CLGSLKTSSHP
+19 ADELAFVINLPASGKKTLNVTLSSLKS
-30 TDIIVIDNCSNDR
+30 D
-43 TVEII
+43 
-48 KTQYTHVRLIE
+48 KTYP
-59 NHANLG
+59 A
-65 FGKANNIGMQLA
+65 
-77 LQEGYDAVFLLNQ
+77 
-90 DAWIGSDT
+90 
-98 LATLAE
+98 
-104 QSVKHPE
+104 
-111 FGILSPVHLN
+111 
-121 GSGEELDKG
+121 
-130 FASYAQLASINNLP
+130 
-144 HRHEPISCPF
+144 
-154 INAAFWFIPVSTL
+154 
-167 QRTGGF
+167 
-173 SPLFYH
+173 
-179 YGEDKDYVNR
+179 
-189 LHFHQY
+189 
-195 KIGYIPT
+195 
-202 VYGCH
+202 
-207 DREFRK
+207 
-213 VSFEGF
+213 
-219 LRAERVYLLS
+219 RVYAEMLFRTS
-229 EYTNIN
+229 
-235 YHFTQAFAYGIL
+235 
-247 AGIKKLTIALLKGNI
+247 KKN

>member
-1 MKILTIIVS
+1 MKTFSAICLALLAGGLSASAQGQEKKIEVIVE
-10 YNFEKWIER
+10 NPWNAEKVDEPVVIDLSS
-19 CLGSLKTSSHP
+19 LGAGFTVKSATVFDGTNEIPSQLDDMNGDTRADELAFVINLPASGKKTLNVTLSSLKS
-30 TDIIVIDNCSNDR
+30 D
-43 TVEII
+43 
-48 KTQYTHVRLIE
+48 KTYP
-59 NHANLG
+59 A
-65 FGKANNIGMQLA
+65 
-77 LQEGYDAVFLLNQ
+77 
-90 DAWIGSDT
+90 
-98 LATLAE
+98 
-104 QSVKHPE
+104 
-111 FGILSPVHLN
+111 
-121 GSGEELDKG
+121 
-130 FASYAQLASINNLP
+130 
-144 HRHEPISCPF
+144 
-154 INAAFWFIPVSTL
+154 
-167 QRTGGF
+167 
-173 SPLFYH
+173 
-179 YGEDKDYVNR
+179 
-189 LHFHQY
+189 
-195 KIGYIPT
+195 
-202 VYGCH
+202 
-207 DREFRK
+207 
-213 VSFEGF
+213 
-219 LRAERVYLLS
+219 RVYAEMLFRTS
-229 EYTNIN
+229 
-235 YHFTQAFAYGIL
+235 
-247 AGIKKLTIALLKGNI
+247 KKN

-325 TGEQLKRGF
+325 TDEQLKRGF

>member
-1 MKILTIIVS
+1 MKTFSAICLALLAGGLSASAQGQEKKIEVIVE
-10 YNFEKWIER
+10 NPWNAEKVDEPVVIDLSS
-19 CLGSLKTSSHP
+19 LGAGFTVKSATVFDGTNEIPSQLDDMNGDTRADELAFVINLPASGKKTLNVTLSSLKS
-30 TDIIVIDNCSNDR
+30 D
-43 TVEII
+43 
-48 KTQYTHVRLIE
+48 KTYP
-59 NHANLG
+59 A
-65 FGKANNIGMQLA
+65 
-77 LQEGYDAVFLLNQ
+77 
-90 DAWIGSDT
+90 
-98 LATLAE
+98 
-104 QSVKHPE
+104 
-111 FGILSPVHLN
+111 
-121 GSGEELDKG
+121 
-130 FASYAQLASINNLP
+130 
-144 HRHEPISCPF
+144 
-154 INAAFWFIPVSTL
+154 
-167 QRTGGF
+167 
-173 SPLFYH
+173 
-179 YGEDKDYVNR
+179 
-189 LHFHQY
+189 
-195 KIGYIPT
+195 
-202 VYGCH
+202 
-207 DREFRK
+207 
-213 VSFEGF
+213 
-219 LRAERVYLLS
+219 RVYAEMLFRTS
-229 EYTNIN
+229 
-235 YHFTQAFAYGIL
+235 
-247 AGIKKLTIALLKGNI
+247 KKN

-325 TGEQLKRGF
+325 TDEQLKRGF

-407 RDAQVDVLF
+407 RDAQIDVLF

-490 ISAPGKSSFRYYTS
+490 ISVPGKSSFRYYTS

>member
-1 MKILTIIVS
+1 MKTFSAICLALLAGGLSASAQGQEKKIEVIVE
-10 YNFEKWIER
+10 NPWNAEKVDEPVVIDFSS
-19 CLGSLKTSSHP
+19 LGAGFTVKSATVFDGTNEIPSQLDDMNGDTRADELAFVINLPASGKKTLNVTLSSLKS
-30 TDIIVIDNCSNDR
+30 D
-43 TVEII
+43 
-48 KTQYTHVRLIE
+48 KTYP
-59 NHANLG
+59 A
-65 FGKANNIGMQLA
+65 
-77 LQEGYDAVFLLNQ
+77 
-90 DAWIGSDT
+90 
-98 LATLAE
+98 
-104 QSVKHPE
+104 
-111 FGILSPVHLN
+111 
-121 GSGEELDKG
+121 
-130 FASYAQLASINNLP
+130 
-144 HRHEPISCPF
+144 
-154 INAAFWFIPVSTL
+154 
-167 QRTGGF
+167 
-173 SPLFYH
+173 
-179 YGEDKDYVNR
+179 
-189 LHFHQY
+189 
-195 KIGYIPT
+195 
-202 VYGCH
+202 
-207 DREFRK
+207 
-213 VSFEGF
+213 
-219 LRAERVYLLS
+219 RVYAEMLFRTS
-229 EYTNIN
+229 
-235 YHFTQAFAYGIL
+235 
-247 AGIKKLTIALLKGNI
+247 KKN

-325 TGEQLKRGF
+325 TDEQLKRGF

-512 GYPDKEKWFA
+512 GYPDKKKWFA
-522 YVQEWKKALE
+522 YVQKWKKALE

>member
-1 MKILTIIVS
+1 MKTFSAICLALLAGELSASAQGQEKKIEVIVE
-10 YNFEKWIER
+10 NPWNAEKVDEPVVIDLSSLRAGFTVKSATVFDGTNEIPSQLDDMNGDTR
-19 CLGSLKTSSHP
+19 ADELAFVINLPASGKKTLNVTLSSLKS
-30 TDIIVIDNCSNDR
+30 D
-43 TVEII
+43 
-48 KTQYTHVRLIE
+48 KTYP
-59 NHANLG
+59 A
-65 FGKANNIGMQLA
+65 
-77 LQEGYDAVFLLNQ
+77 
-90 DAWIGSDT
+90 
-98 LATLAE
+98 
-104 QSVKHPE
+104 
-111 FGILSPVHLN
+111 
-121 GSGEELDKG
+121 
-130 FASYAQLASINNLP
+130 
-144 HRHEPISCPF
+144 
-154 INAAFWFIPVSTL
+154 
-167 QRTGGF
+167 
-173 SPLFYH
+173 
-179 YGEDKDYVNR
+179 
-189 LHFHQY
+189 
-195 KIGYIPT
+195 
-202 VYGCH
+202 
-207 DREFRK
+207 
-213 VSFEGF
+213 
-219 LRAERVYLLS
+219 RVYAEMLFRTS
-229 EYTNIN
+229 
-235 YHFTQAFAYGIL
+235 
-247 AGIKKLTIALLKGNI
+247 KKN